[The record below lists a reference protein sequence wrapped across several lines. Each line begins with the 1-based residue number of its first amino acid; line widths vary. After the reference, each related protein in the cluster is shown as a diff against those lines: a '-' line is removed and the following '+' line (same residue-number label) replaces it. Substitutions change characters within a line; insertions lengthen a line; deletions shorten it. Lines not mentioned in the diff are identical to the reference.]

1 MIDSNVFKTSFFHST
16 HILLWIWPNYSG
28 YFDKV
33 PECLLCRLRYCWK
46 IGQNGASLCS
56 CMWIHHPIG
65 KLYLFIASTTKQTVL
80 CKIFLLK
87 FLKNNTKSKEAQ
99 LARKWKSFYLS
110 LLEQFK
116 KRVTSTEISCLSI
129 KTNYSETNN
138 ECSQS
143 QRLFDYYECS
153 EWCWNVLSF
162 CLWAAYDFCFSL
174 ALFLQTAAACANLN
188 EISNKDVYEHRIRFI
203 CRTAH

>member
-1 MIDSNVFKTSFFHST
+1 
-16 HILLWIWPNYSG
+16 
-28 YFDKV
+28 
-33 PECLLCRLRYCWK
+33 
-46 IGQNGASLCS
+46 
-56 CMWIHHPIG
+56 MWIHHPIG
-65 KLYLFIASTTKQTVL
+65 KLCLFIASTTKQTVL

-87 FLKNNTKSKEAQ
+87 FVKKILN
-99 LARKWKSFYLS
+99 RKKQNWLENESHFIFHYLS
-110 LLEQFK
+110 SS
-116 KRVTSTEISCLSI
+116 KRVPSTEISCLSI

-138 ECSQS
+138 EFSQS